1 MINGKNFIVKIYDTS
16 GQEKYNSMVSN
27 YYKKADGIILVFDLT
42 NKESFDSINKWIK
55 DINDNVDSK
64 KIKRVLVG
72 NKIDLSDLRVIT
84 KEEAEEMAKSYEVKF
99 YETSAK
105 TNEGIGELMEGI
117 VSEVV
122 NEGNQKGKNIK
133 LEKKNEEKS
142 GCGC

>member
-42 NKESFDSINKWIK
+42 NRESFDSINKWIK

-84 KEEAEEMAKSYEVKF
+84 KEEAEEMAKSYEVKV

>member
-72 NKIDLSDLRVIT
+72 NKIDLTDLRVIT

>member
-1 MINGKNFIVKIYDTS
+1 MINGKNLIVKIYDTS

-72 NKIDLSDLRVIT
+72 NKIDLTDLRVIT